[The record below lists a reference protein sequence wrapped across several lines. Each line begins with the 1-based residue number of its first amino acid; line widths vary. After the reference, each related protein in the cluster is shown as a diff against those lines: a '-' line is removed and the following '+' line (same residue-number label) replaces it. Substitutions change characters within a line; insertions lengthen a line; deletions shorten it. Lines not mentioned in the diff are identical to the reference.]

1 MVKVKSLFLSSI
13 PFFYS
18 FFLFFFP
25 YSFLNK
31 ADWND
36 SANHI
41 KIGFR
46 ADIKVPVNGDIYRDG
61 IRAPNSELF
70 LFGVLEYDF
79 QEQVVG
85 GKLGMR
91 GIWRRAFFIPF
102 LGIGNIFLG

>member
-1 MVKVKSLFLSSI
+1 MFRLVIQINTKTYILLPVILSVQ
-13 PFFYS
+13 
-18 FFLFFFP
+18 
-25 YSFLNK
+25 

-36 SANHI
+36 TNTHI
-41 KIGFR
+41 KLGYR

-79 QEQVVG
+79 TEQEVA

-91 GIWRRAFFIPF
+91 GIWRRAYFIPF